1 VHVAGGDTTALPGA
15 WAVLHQVGLQ
25 EGAPVDSVR
34 TDRSGRYA
42 VGAPSRDTAVSY
54 LVSAQYHGIAYFTE
68 AFAGRAQPPDTFAT
82 LVVYDTSSTSPP
94 ITLFERHVIVRFGD
108 SDGSR
113 RVVELLVLH
122 NAGDRTRI
130 PPDTGRPV
138 WRLTLPQEAYQLE
151 FGAGDMSEQAIAHR
165 GGRLEVMAAMPPG
178 ERQLLVGYLVPASV
192 GTLEFPVDQDVGRLH
207 VLLEDS
213 AAVVEAPLE
222 PRGWENLEGAPF
234 RRFTADGVTA
244 GGEVVVRF
252 GRGTG
257 VPESL
262 VLWIV
267 VPVAAL
273 ALGVGLWRWWR
284 DMGIDTG
291 TARADE
297 PERLAAEI
305 ATLDARAA
313 GRQDEEYRVR
323 RAELKARLTEALAR
337 REGQG

>member
-138 WRLTLPQEAYQLE
+138 WRLTLPQEA
-151 FGAGDMSEQAIAHR
+151 
-165 GGRLEVMAAMPPG
+165 
-178 ERQLLVGYLVPASV
+178 LLVGYLVPASV